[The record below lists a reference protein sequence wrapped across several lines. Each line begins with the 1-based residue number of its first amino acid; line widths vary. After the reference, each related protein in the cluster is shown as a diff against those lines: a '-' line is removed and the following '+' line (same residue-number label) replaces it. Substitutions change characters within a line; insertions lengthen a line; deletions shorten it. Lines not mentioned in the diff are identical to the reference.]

1 MSEVKNNEITIR
13 MLDERDG
20 EAVRELA
27 QRDSASVPLGRLVGA
42 SVDGRLVVA
51 HSLATGAQIADPFV
65 KTDELRK
72 LVSQRVRQLNG
83 VKHPRGRRHFGR
95 RSRAADHGSHNG
107 GGGRHLTLPQ
117 RAV

>member
-1 MSEVKNNEITIR
+1 MSEVKNSEITIR
-13 MLDERDG
+13 TLDERDG

-72 LVSQRVRQLNG
+72 LVSERVHQLNG
-83 VKHPRGRRHFGR
+83 VKHPRGRRRFGR
-95 RSRAADHGSHNG
+95 RSPNG
-107 GGGRHLTLPQ
+107 ARDSQNSGGRLVTLPQ

>member
-13 MLDERDG
+13 TLDERDG

-72 LVSQRVRQLNG
+72 LVSQRVQQLNG
-83 VKHPRGRRHFGR
+83 VKHARGRRFARPSRGADNGAQNGR
-95 RSRAADHGSHNG
+95 G
-107 GGGRHLTLPQ
+107 GMHALPQ